1 MEAYA
6 LYQHKDLNKRGLSLK
21 RMHDEGIFPVIDEYL
36 RIRQVIPEDTNASV
50 EQIVKTEVENS
61 VEKLRGIVMTEITDG
76 ITTCRFLEDVEEE
89 SPLPFFYREK
99 DRPVS
104 PCSGKET
111 VTLPEK
117 EGSWTPEDSRIVHG
131 VIFYLMRRTDGEES
145 RRFIVDAGGKN
156 PGYDA
161 PEGFTD
167 DLITALKK
175 RTEHQARFERNV
187 GFFATMMEE
196 RSGSEAD
203 PAEDLIRGRE
213 VCGERISVRA
223 YLRQEQRKLLRKENK
238 KA

>member
-6 LYQHKDLNKRGLSLK
+6 LYQHKDLNKRGLSLE
-21 RMHDEGIFPVIDEYL
+21 RMQDEGIFPVIDEYL

-76 ITTCRFLEDVEEE
+76 ITTCRFLENEKEE

-99 DRPVS
+99 DQPVS
-104 PCSGKET
+104 PCSGEET

-175 RTEHQARFERNV
+175 RMEHQTRFERNV

-223 YLRQEQRKLLRKENK
+223 YLRQEQRKLLRKENE

>member
-6 LYQHKDLNKRGLSLK
+6 LYQRKNDRQRGIGLDLLVKKGRV
-21 RMHDEGIFPVIDEYL
+21 PVIGDYL
-36 RIRQVIPEDTNASV
+36 RIRQVIPEDQNASV
-50 EQIVKTEVENS
+50 KQIVKTEVEYS
-61 VEKLRGIVMTEITDG
+61 VEKLCGIVMTERTDG
-76 ITTCRFLEDVEEE
+76 ITSCWFLEDADTMHR
-89 SPLPFFYREK
+89 LPFFFREE

-104 PCSGKET
+104 PCSGEESM
-111 VTLPEK
+111 TLPEK

-131 VIFYLMRRTDGEES
+131 TIFYLMKQTDGEES
-145 RRFIVDAGGKN
+145 RRCIVDAGGKD
-156 PGYDA
+156 PCYDA

-175 RTEHQARFERNV
+175 RTEHQARYIRNV
-187 GFFATMMEE
+187 GIFKTGMETLSQPKE
-196 RSGSEAD
+196 D
-203 PAEDLIRGRE
+203 PAEDAIRGRE

>member
-6 LYQHKDLNKRGLSLK
+6 LYQHKDLNKRGLSLE
-21 RMHDEGIFPVIDEYL
+21 RMQDEGIFPVIDEYL

-50 EQIVKTEVENS
+50 EQIVKTEVEHS
-61 VEKLRGIVMTEITDG
+61 VEKLRGIVMTEMTDG
-76 ITTCRFLEDVEEE
+76 ITSCQFLEDANTRHR
-89 SPLPFFYREK
+89 LPFFYREK
-99 DRPVS
+99 DQPVS
-104 PCSGKET
+104 PCSGEET

-175 RTEHQARFERNV
+175 RTEHQARYERNV

>member
-6 LYQHKDLNKRGLSLK
+6 LYQHRDLNKRGLKLE
-21 RMHDEGIFPVIDEYL
+21 RMQDEGIFPVIDEYL

-50 EQIVKTEVENS
+50 EQIVKTEVEHS
-61 VEKLRGIVMTEITDG
+61 VEKLRGIVMTEMTAG
-76 ITTCRFLEDVEEE
+76 ITSCLFLEDANTRHR
-89 SPLPFFYREK
+89 LPFFYREK
-99 DRPVS
+99 DQPVS
-104 PCSGKET
+104 PCSGEET

-117 EGSWTPEDSRIVHG
+117 EGSWTPKDSCIVHG
-131 VIFYLMRRTDGEES
+131 VIFYLMRRTDGEEP
-145 RRFIVDAGGKN
+145 RQCIMDAGGKA

-175 RTEHQARFERNV
+175 RTEHQARYERNV

-196 RSGSEAD
+196 RSGSEED

>member
-99 DRPVS
+99 DQPVS
-104 PCSGKET
+104 PCSGEET

-223 YLRQEQRKLLRKENK
+223 YLRQEQRKLLRKENE